1 MKLSKR
7 MERVAGMVTE
17 GHRLADIGTDHAYI
31 PIYLCEE
38 KRIPSAIAMDIG
50 SGPLQ
55 RAREHVQ
62 SAGLSAYIELRLSN
76 GTEKLKPGE
85 VDTLLLSGMGGLLME
100 SILGRDDEILSS
112 VKELVLQPQSDI
124 TDLRQ
129 WLHMKGWQIVSEDIV
144 FDAGKYY
151 PMMKAVQGPYIS
163 YTIEE
168 YHYGRLDIQQ
178 NLPVLEQYIEKH
190 LRAEEQILER
200 VLSYGRD
207 RSATQAEF
215 TKRDIRHIQKA
226 LEDCRKMQR
235 ERLNLSSKGE
245 DALEKEEKGTDG
257 KVSGS
262 D

>member
-17 GHRLADIGTDHAYI
+17 GYRLADIGTDHAYI

-144 FDAGKYY
+144 YESGKFY
-151 PMMKAVQGPYIS
+151 PMMKLRQGPYRS
-163 YTIEE
+163 YTVAE
-168 YHYGRLDIQQ
+168 YHFGRLDIQRD
-178 NLPVLEQYIEKH
+178 LYVLEQYLEKQ
-190 LRAEEQILER
+190 LKTQEEILEQA
-200 VLSYGRD
+200 LSYGKA
-207 RSATQAEF
+207 SLTTAVYFA
-215 TKRDIRHIQKA
+215 KRDMELLTRAIEA
-226 LEDCRKMQR
+226 CRDMQR
-235 ERLNLSSKGE
+235 ERGTK
-245 DALEKEEKGTDG
+245 TDG